1 MRGNTRTV
9 TVLFTDLV
17 GSTQLMAGLEPASA
31 DQIRARH
38 FSALRG
44 ALSVH
49 QGREVKTLGDGFMA
63 IFESAG
69 DGLACAVT
77 MQRAVARENRDE
89 SARLSMRV
97 GVSTGEVT

>member
-38 FSALRG
+38 FSSLRG
-44 ALSVH
+44 AL
-49 QGREVKTLGDGFMA
+49 
-63 IFESAG
+63 
-69 DGLACAVT
+69 AVT
-77 MQRAVARENRDE
+77 GAGR
-89 SARLSMRV
+89 
-97 GVSTGEVT
+97 